1 MRLDSTSIKH
11 VNENN
16 YEELLKTGIIN
27 TLNRSEEDML
37 EVADSSEFVPESRS
51 KHDNI

>member
-1 MRLDSTSIKH
+1 MEHD

-16 YEELLKTGIIN
+16 YEELLKTGITN

-37 EVADSSEFVPESRS
+37 EVADSSELVLESRS
-51 KHDNI
+51 EHDNI